1 MRRHIKIM
9 ALPLLLSSVALAQE
23 QALQPAPVQAQLPPQ
38 PSTPPSPP
46 PQATGEG
53 TPAQGQPQYPGVN
66 PDRFSSSPSDG
77 EPRQASSVPV
87 IGAKRLLRSL
97 EELNRPLSPEE
108 ITAYG
113 SSVQTAMP
121 MSPELIRD
129 YRRRVDASQKAAAMP
144 PSGFRARPINDAIRV
159 SLSAGQPLQSFYVT
173 PNTVSVMSFY
183 DKTGKAWPVA
193 SYVVGRADSFQVFAL
208 QEGSNQI
215 AITPLINHGY
225 SNIVVSLVEEDRPIV
240 INLETS
246 DVQTNF
252 RRDITV
258 EGYGPNAKRD
268 PIPVAAKT
276 PPSDGVMMAFAQ
288 GAAIPR
294 GAARLNTTDESVE
307 AWSYQGQ
314 IYVRTS
320 DTLQTPSPNQA
331 LTGPGGVHA
340 YRVKPTPML
349 LINRN
354 GSVLNVRIAR

>member
-1 MRRHIKIM
+1 MRRQIQIM
-9 ALPLLLSSVALAQE
+9 ALPLFLSSVALAQE
-23 QALQPAPVQAQLPPQ
+23 PTLQPAPVQAQLPPQ
-38 PSTPPSPP
+38 PSAPPSPP
-46 PQATGEG
+46 PPSGKEG
-53 TPAQGQPQYPGVN
+53 APAQGQPQYPGVN
-66 PDRFSSSPSDG
+66 PDRFSASPSEG

-97 EELNRPLSPEE
+97 EELDRPLSPEV

-354 GSVLNVRIAR
+354 GSVMNVRIAR